1 MFPVSAPPYSPHSPA
16 GVTSPQLPPY
26 PSLCLP
32 CALLGYFLLYSLH
45 IQILLSLHSAVHDN
59 MNSGVRS
66 EFKFWLSPWEA
77 CSTSLGLGF
86 FIYKVGILTDST
98 PAWPL
103 RPSPQ
108 LEVSSP
114 SSEPHCSAAPPLGLP
129 GLTLGQAPLL
139 GSGTQRRTE
148 TTAV

>member
-1 MFPVSAPPYSPHSPA
+1 
-16 GVTSPQLPPY
+16 
-26 PSLCLP
+26 
-32 CALLGYFLLYSLH
+32 
-45 IQILLSLHSAVHDN
+45 

-77 CSTSLGLGF
+77 CSTSLGLGLS
-86 FIYKVGILTDST
+86 IYKVGILTDST

-139 GSGTQRRTE
+139 GSGTQRRKELLQSSTSSQASQGDRLRL
-148 TTAV
+148 TNSCQGLSDILHPVFPLMTGGFANSRQAV